1 MLLSTVRLSFLLP
14 PIVRHFRRPV
24 LSIPSVIS
32 RGAELFAL
40 EIISPPVACAESRRS
55 IRPIGSY
62 RSRGDHRFLPA
73 LLSEHRTAVS
83 VSLLLE
89 KIGEEKCVFR
99 GFSVEKGGRA
109 SVGAWLLNM
118 VA

>member
-24 LSIPSVIS
+24 PSIPSVIS
-32 RGAELFAL
+32 RVVCTRDNFTTGCVCRRVDEASVRSVPIARE
-40 EIISPPVACAESRRS
+40 EIIDFS
-55 IRPIGSY
+55 
-62 RSRGDHRFLPA
+62 
-73 LLSEHRTAVS
+73 LLFYPNIERTAVS

-99 GFSVEKGGRA
+99 GFSVEKGGRG

>member
-24 LSIPSVIS
+24 PSIPSVIS
-32 RGAELFAL
+32 RVVCTRDNFTTGC
-40 EIISPPVACAESRRS
+40 VCRRS
-55 IRPIGSY
+55 IHSIRSY

-99 GFSVEKGGRA
+99 GFSVEKGGRG

>member
-1 MLLSTVRLSFLLP
+1 M
-14 PIVRHFRRPV
+14 
-24 LSIPSVIS
+24 IS

-40 EIISPPVACAESRRS
+40 EIISPPVACVDEAS
-55 IRPIGSY
+55 IRSVPIAREEIIDFS
-62 RSRGDHRFLPA
+62 
-73 LLSEHRTAVS
+73 LLFYPNIERTAVS

-99 GFSVEKGGRA
+99 GFSVEKGGRG

>member
-1 MLLSTVRLSFLLP
+1 MLLSTSFFLAPADRPSFSPPCTIDPLRDLSGSRVVCTRDNFTTGCMCRRVDEASVRSV
-14 PIVRHFRRPV
+14 PIAR
-24 LSIPSVIS
+24 
-32 RGAELFAL
+32 E
-40 EIISPPVACAESRRS
+40 EIIDFS
-55 IRPIGSY
+55 
-62 RSRGDHRFLPA
+62 
-73 LLSEHRTAVS
+73 LLFYPNIERTAVS

-99 GFSVEKGGRA
+99 GFSVEKGGRG

>member
-40 EIISPPVACAESRRS
+40 EIISPPVACVDEAS
-55 IRPIGSY
+55 IRSVPIAREEIIDFSLLFY
-62 RSRGDHRFLPA
+62 PNIERPFPFLP
-73 LLSEHRTAVS
+73 S
-83 VSLLLE
+83 
-89 KIGEEKCVFR
+89 
-99 GFSVEKGGRA
+99 
-109 SVGAWLLNM
+109 
-118 VA
+118 